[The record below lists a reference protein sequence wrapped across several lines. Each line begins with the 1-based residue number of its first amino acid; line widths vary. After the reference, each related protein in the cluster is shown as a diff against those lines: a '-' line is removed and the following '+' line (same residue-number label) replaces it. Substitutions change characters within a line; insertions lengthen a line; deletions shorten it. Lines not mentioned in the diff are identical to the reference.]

1 MARFVVLALGAALSA
16 VWLPGPAAAQDA
28 AELVVRLNRLEGQ
41 VRQMSGQIEQLQFEN
56 RQQKDQ
62 LRKFQEDVEYR
73 FQERS
78 GGGRS
83 ASPATTQPST
93 APRTPAARPDR
104 RSDAFDPDAEPD
116 APGAPRPLGMA
127 STSPPVADSAPAR
140 RRGGG
145 EDTAFTE
152 GAPVAAPLDLGAA
165 ARGAAPRA
173 PVAGMNPAVE
183 GMNPAASAPRST
195 ASLPAAAGNDARSEY
210 DVAYSYVTQ
219 KQWDQAESALRRFLA
234 AHGRDRL
241 AADATYWLGESY
253 LQRNKPRD
261 AAEQFLKVST
271 EYTRSSKAPD
281 ALLKLGV
288 SLSALG
294 AKDQACATLAEV
306 ERKYPQ
312 ASSSVKQAVD
322 REQKKARCPA

>member
-1 MARFVVLALGAALSA
+1 MARFAALALSAALST
-16 VWLPGPAAAQDA
+16 VWLSGPAAAQDA

-41 VRQMSGQIEQLQFEN
+41 VRQMSGLIEQLGFEN
-56 RQQKDQ
+56 RQQKEQ

-83 ASPATTQPST
+83 TTPATTQPST
-93 APRTPAARPDR
+93 APQTPASQARPNR
-104 RSDAFDPDAEPD
+104 RSDAFDPDSASD
-116 APGAPRPLGMA
+116 APGAPRALGTASATPPLA
-127 STSPPVADSAPAR
+127 DPVPSR

-145 EDTAFTE
+145 DDSSFSE
-152 GAPVAAPLDLGAA
+152 GAPASAPLDLGAA
-165 ARGAAPRA
+165 GRGPVAGLNPA
-173 PVAGMNPAVE
+173 VAGMNPA
-183 GMNPAASAPRST
+183 AATPRAT
-195 ASLPAAAGNDARSEY
+195 ASLPQSAGNDVRSEY
-210 DVAYSYVTQ
+210 EAAYAHVSQ
-219 KQWDQAESALRRFLA
+219 KQWDQAEVALRRFLA
-234 AHGRDRL
+234 AHARDRL

-271 EYTRSSKAPD
+271 EHTRSAKAPD

-312 ASSSVKQAVD
+312 ASTSLKQAVD
-322 REQKKARCPA
+322 REQKRARCPA